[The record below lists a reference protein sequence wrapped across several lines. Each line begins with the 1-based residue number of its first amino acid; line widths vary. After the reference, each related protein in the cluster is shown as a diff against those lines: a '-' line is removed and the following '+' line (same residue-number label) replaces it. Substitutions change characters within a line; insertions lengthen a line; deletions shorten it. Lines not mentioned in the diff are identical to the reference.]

1 MWHLPREIFDSES
14 LNKVRRLRKQRVSNP
29 SFLQPR
35 CQGEPPS
42 LQMAEVLESLLLDQ
56 SPPQP
61 PHSSDCASSI
71 SSFSGGRFDSSP
83 TLWVGRL
90 TTPSQGLDLQWW
102 GMKVDPVLF
111 GIPCFHISFI
121 SKYNIRTEKYTN
133 HVRESERESESEVAQ
148 SCLTLCDPM
157 DCSLPGSSVHGIFQA
172 RVLEWIA
179 ISFSRASSQ
188 PRDWTQVSR
197 IVDRRFTVWATR
209 EVLTMCIA
217 WWIFTNETFTGAPKL
232 PVVPIHCQISLL
244 IFDFM
249 QRKSFV
255 IYSLVFI
262 FLGSI
267 YLWAS
272 PMVLHVAMVHFHQCT
287 IYCYKTMSQFG
298 FSWWLSGKESTSQG
312 RRYRRYG
319 FHPRVGKILWRRTWQ
334 PTPVFLLGN
343 PMDRGAWR
351 TTVHGVTKES
361 DMT

>member
-1 MWHLPREIFDSES
+1 MHWRRKWQPTPVFLP
-14 LNKVRRLRKQRVSNP
+14 
-29 SFLQPR
+29 
-35 CQGEPPS
+35 GE
-42 LQMAEVLESLLLDQ
+42 
-56 SPPQP
+56 
-61 PHSSDCASSI
+61 
-71 SSFSGGRFDSSP
+71 
-83 TLWVGRL
+83 
-90 TTPSQGLDLQWW
+90 SQGR
-102 GMKVDPVLF
+102 
-111 GIPCFHISFI
+111 I
-121 SKYNIRTEKYTN
+121 
-133 HVRESERESESEVAQ
+133 
-148 SCLTLCDPM
+148 
-157 DCSLPGSSVHGIFQA
+157 
-172 RVLEWIA
+172 VLEWIA
-179 ISFSRASSQ
+179 ISFSSGSSP

-298 FSWWLSGKESTSQG
+298 FSWWLSGKESTCQG

-343 PMDRGAWR
+343 PMDRGAWQ
-351 TTVHGVTKES
+351 TIVHGVTRVRHDLGTK
-361 DMT
+361 